1 MTEET
6 DGLLA
11 RLKPQ
16 LIEIANSRPVFG
28 PKRDVGPALD
38 AAPYDLIESTGM
50 VFAVWEDA
58 AEPLG
63 HGAILVKGYDKLREL
78 YTLLAQPRECTWPW
92 TLTAIKC
99 VDADWA
105 ERLGDV
111 IQKSFPDMR
120 TH

>member
-6 DGLLA
+6 DGPLA

-16 LIEIANSRPVFG
+16 LIEIANSHPVFG
-28 PKRDVGPALD
+28 VGAALD
-38 AAPYDLIESTGM
+38 AVPYDLIESTGM
-50 VFAVWEDA
+50 VFAIWEDA
-58 AEPLG
+58 AEPQG
-63 HGAILVKGYDKLREL
+63 YGAILVKGYDKLREI
-78 YTLLAQPRECTWPW
+78 YALLAQPKECTWPW
-92 TLTAIKC
+92 TLTAMKC
-99 VDADWA
+99 ADAGWA